1 MTAMPDPIP
10 TPPAPNP
17 TPEPT
22 PTPMPPISGY
32 LNWQEFAKALLS
44 GFGQGSFAGLAL
56 YVVMILGESAHL
68 WYTGPGAAIVVSLL
82 TLVASY
88 LRTKTIARKY
98 LERGE

>member
-1 MTAMPDPIP
+1 MPDPIP

-17 TPEPT
+17 TPEP
-22 PTPMPPISGY
+22 MPPISGY
-32 LNWQEFAKALLS
+32 LNWQEFTKSLLS
-44 GFGQGSFAGLAL
+44 GFGQSSFAGLAL

-68 WYTGPGAAIVVSLL
+68 WYTGPGAAVVVSLL
-82 TLVASY
+82 TLVAGY

>member
-1 MTAMPDPIP
+1 
-10 TPPAPNP
+10 
-17 TPEPT
+17 
-22 PTPMPPISGY
+22 MPPISGY
-32 LNWQEFAKALLS
+32 LNWQELTKALLS

-88 LRTKTIARKY
+88 LRTKTIAKRY
-98 LERGE
+98 LESGE